1 LTLYKPFLPIR
12 ETSIKALHRKI
23 AVILVLMRKITLA
36 LLLST
41 ATCFH
46 ARAGGSDL
54 MEQALFC
61 SGLTVEIYAVNS
73 AEPAADL
80 RKESFDIARDK
91 KPEPHASLL
100 GFSWI

>member
-1 LTLYKPFLPIR
+1 
-12 ETSIKALHRKI
+12 
-23 AVILVLMRKITLA
+23 
-36 LLLST
+36 
-41 ATCFH
+41 
-46 ARAGGSDL
+46 

-100 GFSWI
+100 GLSWI